1 MSARETEGG
10 TWINVNSKDEKAHV
24 NIYDKDPRD
33 EHNTSIHVNINYE
46 EETFNITEKDD
57 GKKTTT
63 DCSCFLTTACMKH
76 FHKQFDD
83 NCYELKVLRWF
94 RDKFVSKEDIEH
106 YYEIAPI
113 IVENINRFDN
123 CNELYNGIYEN
134 VILLCVKAIENNE
147 YDLAY
152 NIYKNSILNLEE
164 EYARPALE
172 QKLVKVLRNR
182 IKNIN
187 N

>member
-1 MSARETEGG
+1 MAKETEGG
-10 TWINVNSKDEKAHV
+10 TWVNVNGNDEKGHV
-24 NIYDKDPRD
+24 NIYGSDPKEPHD
-33 EHNTSIHVNINYE
+33 ESIHININYE
-46 EETFNITEKDD
+46 KGTFTINEKSN
-57 GKKTTT
+57 GEKTST
-63 DCSCFLTTACMKH
+63 DCSCYLTTACMRNKMS
-76 FHKQFDD
+76 QFSDK
-83 NCYELKVLRWF
+83 CEELLILRWF

-106 YYEIAPI
+106 QYEIAPI
-113 IVENINRFDN
+113 IVENITRLDN